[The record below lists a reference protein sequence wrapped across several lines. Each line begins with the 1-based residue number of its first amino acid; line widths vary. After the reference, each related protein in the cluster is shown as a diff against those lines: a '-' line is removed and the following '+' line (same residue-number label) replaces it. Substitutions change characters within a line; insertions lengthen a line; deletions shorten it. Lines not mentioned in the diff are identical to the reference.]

1 MNSRRSSGEVFG
13 LAFLDVIS
21 CAFGAIVLLLLI
33 SKPALIEVGDEAQP
47 SVDATVLEEAADLV
61 GRLRVRWEALQ
72 AMLASEPKRPA
83 ASHGQDPALEEAV
96 RLAGERLQRLQRD
109 NRGLERVEES
119 LRRATLSTPAPATE
133 RDPEV
138 GGIPVDSEY
147 VIFIVDTSGS
157 MQSIWGEVMDV
168 MGRVLDI
175 HPKVS
180 GFQILNDNGAYLV
193 SGYRKKWI
201 RDTPKLRREHPERT
215 AELGRDVEQ
224 QSRWKGSRP
233 RCAPYARQRREDRH
247 LHLRRR
253 FPRVVLRPGHGDAAR
268 AQRRSCASGKTR
280 VRVHAVGF
288 VSSQIHDR
296 YATLMRE
303 VTRIHDGAFLALPV
317 EGAGR
322 GRVSAAEL
330 ARPSS

>member
-1 MNSRRSSGEVFG
+1 MKSRRSSDEVFG

-83 ASHGQDPALEEAV
+83 APRGQDPALEESI
-96 RLAGERLQRLQRD
+96 RLAGERLQQFQRD

-119 LRRATLSTPAPATE
+119 LRRATLRAPAPATE

-180 GFQILNDNGAYLV
+180 GFQVLNDNGAYLI
-193 SGYRKKWI
+193 SGYRQRWI
-201 RDTPKLRREHPERT
+201 RDTPRLRRSILNALRNWGAMSNSSPVEGLQTALRT
-215 AELGRDVEQ
+215 
-224 QSRWKGSRP
+224 
-233 RCAPYARQRREDRH
+233 YARREGKIAIYIFGDDFRGASYDRVMET
-247 LHLRRR
+247 LRDLN
-253 FPRVVLRPGHGDAAR
+253 VDR
-268 AQRRSCASGKTR
+268 ATGKTR

-322 GRVSAAEL
+322 GRVVQ
-330 ARPSS
+330 PN

>member
-1 MNSRRSSGEVFG
+1 MKSRRSSGEVFG

-21 CAFGAIVLLLLI
+21 CAFGAMVLLLLI

-72 AMLASEPKRPA
+72 AMLASEPKRPTA
-83 ASHGQDPALEEAV
+83 PRGQDPALEESI
-96 RLAGERLQRLQRD
+96 RLTGERLQQLQRD

-119 LRRATLSTPAPATE
+119 LRRATLRAPAPATE
-133 RDPEV
+133 RDPED

-180 GFQILNDNGAYLV
+180 GFQILNDNGAYLI
-193 SGYRKKWI
+193 SGYRRKWI
-201 RDTPKLRREHPERT
+201 RDTPKLRKSILNALRNWGAMSNSSPVEGLQTALRT
-215 AELGRDVEQ
+215 
-224 QSRWKGSRP
+224 
-233 RCAPYARQRREDRH
+233 YARREGKIAIYIFGDDFRGASYDRVMET
-247 LHLRRR
+247 LRKLNVD
-253 FPRVVLRPGHGDAAR
+253 P
-268 AQRRSCASGKTR
+268 ASGKTR

-322 GRVSAAEL
+322 GRVVQ
-330 ARPSS
+330 PN

>member
-1 MNSRRSSGEVFG
+1 MKSRRSSGEVFG
-13 LAFLDVIS
+13 LAFLDVIA

-83 ASHGQDPALEEAV
+83 ASHGQDPALEEAI
-96 RLAGERLQRLQRD
+96 RLAGERLQQLQRD

-119 LRRATLSTPAPATE
+119 LRRATLRAPAPATE

-180 GFQILNDNGAYLV
+180 GFQILNDNGAYLI
-193 SGYRKKWI
+193 SGYRQRWI
-201 RDTPKLRREHPERT
+201 RDTPRLRRSILNALRNWGAMSNSSPVEGLQTALRT
-215 AELGRDVEQ
+215 
-224 QSRWKGSRP
+224 
-233 RCAPYARQRREDRH
+233 YARREGKIAIYIFGDDFRGASYDRVMET
-247 LHLRRR
+247 LRDLN
-253 FPRVVLRPGHGDAAR
+253 VDR
-268 AQRRSCASGKTR
+268 ATGKTR

-322 GRVSAAEL
+322 GRVVQ
-330 ARPSS
+330 PN